1 MNKKILVVE
10 DDQFF
15 REALRDLLK
24 KSYSVLEAPNGQSA
38 KDILSM
44 QEDINIVLT
53 DIQMPVCSGI
63 ELLDWSKKNKPGV
76 PFVIMTGFSTIL
88 ETKSA
93 YEMGA
98 KGFIAKP
105 FKNADLMSTL
115 SSILDPQNEK
125 AVATCDIKDYC
136 KVSIDE
142 FVAKPKIDFDVYIRL
157 AEDKIIKLAHKG
169 EEIPR
174 EKLALYKEKGLR
186 YLYILKGDFN
196 KLISFNLGLAKIM
209 KDRNEISETKKLN
222 FLKYTGEVILE
233 RTFINGVDKESLKD
247 AKAFLELTLSAVTES
262 DESLELLD
270 VLNSHSDHIYA
281 HSLGVSMYAVMIAKK
296 FDIESPT
303 TLYKLSMAGLFH
315 DVGKKEIDRAILD
328 KPRHLVS
335 KAERAAIESHV
346 VRGQEILN
354 AMQSIPSEV
363 IQLVLEHHEDQQNLG
378 YPMQKHKF
386 HQHPL
391 SKILQCANIFIEQT
405 LAGANFAGKSAPE
418 AIAHIESIYAGRMD
432 PKCIKA
438 LKELFKID

>member
-15 REALRDLLK
+15 REALKDFLTK
-24 KSYSVLEAPNGQSA
+24 NYSVLEAPNGQSA
-38 KDILSM
+38 KEILSM
-44 QEDINIVLT
+44 QEDIDLVLS
-53 DIQMPVCSGI
+53 DIQMPVCNGI
-63 ELLDWSKKNKPGV
+63 ELLEWSKKNKPI
-76 PFVIMTGFSTIL
+76 PFVIMTGFSTVL

-93 YEMGA
+93 YEIGA

-105 FKNADLMSTL
+105 FKTADLMSTL
-115 SSILDPQNEK
+115 ASVLNPQDEK
-125 AVATCDIKDYC
+125 LFPTCDFKKDYC

-142 FVAKPKIDFDVYIRL
+142 FVAKPKIDFDVYIKL
-157 AEDKIIKLAHKG
+157 GEDKIIKLAYKG

-174 EKLALYKEKGLR
+174 EKLAQYKEKGLR
-186 YLYILKGDFN
+186 YLYILKDDFN

-209 KDRNEISETKKLN
+209 KDRSEISETKKLN
-222 FLKYTGEVILE
+222 FLKYTGEIILE
-233 RTFINGVDKESLKD
+233 RTFINGVDKDSLKD
-247 AKAFLELTLSAVTES
+247 AKSFLELTVSAVTES
-262 DESLELLD
+262 DECLELLD

-281 HSLGVSMYAVMIAKK
+281 HSLGVAMYAVMIAKRLE
-296 FDIESPT
+296 IESPT

-315 DVGKKEIDRAILD
+315 DVGKKEIDRAILE

-391 SKILQCANIFIEQT
+391 SKVLQCANIFIEQT
-405 LAGANFAGKSAPE
+405 LVGANFAGKPAAE

-432 PKCIKA
+432 VKCIKA
-438 LKELFKID
+438 LKDLFKVN